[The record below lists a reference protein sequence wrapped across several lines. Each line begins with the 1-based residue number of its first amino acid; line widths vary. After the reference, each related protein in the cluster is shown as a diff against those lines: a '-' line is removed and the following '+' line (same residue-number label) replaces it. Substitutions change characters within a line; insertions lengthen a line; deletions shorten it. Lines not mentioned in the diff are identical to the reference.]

1 MANQIKQVK
10 DLIRQSLDERNCYG
24 CGNKISTN
32 VYNQLE
38 WEDKAEFCC
47 IKTTLYILF
56 VEVFGKAG
64 VDETPKWRM
73 HGVKTLIKKY
83 NPPMQPI
90 DCEWDCTC
98 DNEARIFGGMN
109 EKFHWQNP
117 TKDCCNLKTINWISS
132 FDEAKIPYNGNDNL
146 NSTLNYIRGILSDML
161 DKDYDDGAKKE
172 KINPDKHNPWPE
184 Y

>member
-64 VDETPKWRM
+64 IDETPKWRM

-132 FDEAKIPYNGNDNL
+132 FDEAKIPNNGNDNL
-146 NSTLNYIRGILSDML
+146 DSTFNYIRGILFDML
-161 DKDYDDGAKKE
+161 DKDYQDRSNKE
-172 KINPDKHNPWPE
+172 KISRDKEDPWSR
-184 Y
+184 